1 MTKWD
6 KPLQGE
12 NARLINTLD
21 QPGWCYRFTF
31 SRPSY
36 QAMEQL
42 TMCFTGGRKVK
53 TTTIAPLRLS
63 TAAWRS
69 AQLLKVKN
77 LGVKNDG

>member
-6 KPLQGE
+6 KPLQGK
-12 NARLINTLD
+12 NARLISTLD

-42 TMCFTGGRKVK
+42 TMCFTGGAKGKNHNHR
-53 TTTIAPLRLS
+53 TP
-63 TAAWRS
+63 AAVDGCMAVS
-69 AQLLKVKN
+69 AAA
-77 LGVKNDG
+77 